1 LKWSHDLW
9 WKQVKAELIG
19 QIVDEEMADM
29 NVATEVLTVRLPA
42 TAVRRLRRVAEISR
56 RPVDDVV
63 ADSLRTSLPPLLED
77 VPTAFRQDLA
87 VLETLPTA
95 ELWQQMRAQID
106 PERLKRYDE
115 LLEVNSA
122 AGLDVAGQRELAA
135 VRAEAD
141 RLMFRKA
148 YAAVLLKW
156 RGERVP
162 ILTELE
168 SER

>member
-1 LKWSHDLW
+1 MS
-9 WKQVKAELIG
+9 
-19 QIVDEEMADM
+19 
-29 NVATEVLTVRLPA
+29 VATEVLTVRLPA
-42 TAVRRLRRVAEISR
+42 AAVRRLRRVAEISH

-77 VPTAFRQDLA
+77 VPTVFRQDLA
-87 VLETLPTA
+87 VLETLSTSD
-95 ELWQQMRAQID
+95 LWQQMRARLD
-106 PERLKRYDE
+106 LERLKRYDE
-115 LLEVNSA
+115 LLEANSA
-122 AGLDVAGQRELAA
+122 GGLDVPGQRELAA

-156 RGERVP
+156 RSERVP
-162 ILTELE
+162 TLTELD

>member
-1 LKWSHDLW
+1 MS
-9 WKQVKAELIG
+9 
-19 QIVDEEMADM
+19 
-29 NVATEVLTVRLPA
+29 VATEVLTVRLPA
-42 TAVRRLRRVAEISR
+42 AAVRRLRRVAEISH

-87 VLETLPTA
+87 VLETLSTS

-115 LLEVNSA
+115 LLEANSA
-122 AGLDVAGQRELAA
+122 GGLDVADRQELAA
-135 VRAEAD
+135 VCAEAD

-148 YAAVLLKW
+148 YATVLLKW

-162 ILTELE
+162 TLSELE